1 MKPDKKQLLADAGH
15 WFETKHGKSPEEFG
29 MKFVTIWHKP
39 TLFKRTTAVV
49 FAPDEE
55 TGKAFL
61 WEQNV
66 ILRTMGNFWIVP
78 VFVILTMFLA
88 VAQETIKAAGV
99 VLGCGSLIC
108 LLAGQSMLCLG
119 RKCKK
124 LEKIH
129 KWNVEIYYP

>member
-1 MKPDKKQLLADAGH
+1 MKLDEKQLLTDAEH

-29 MKFVTIWHKP
+29 MKFVTIWRKP
-39 TLFKRTTAVV
+39 ALFKKITAVV
-49 FAPDEE
+49 FAPNEE

-88 VAQETIKAAGV
+88 VTQETLKAAGV

-108 LLAGQSMLCLG
+108 LLAGLSMFCLG
-119 RKCKK
+119 KKCKK
-124 LEKIH
+124 FEEIH

>member
-1 MKPDKKQLLADAGH
+1 MKQDKKQLLTDARH

-29 MKFVTIWHKP
+29 MKFVTIWRKP
-39 TLFKRTTAVV
+39 ALFQKTAAVV

-66 ILRTMGNFWIVP
+66 ILRTMGNFWLVP
-78 VFVILTMFLA
+78 VFVILSIFLA
-88 VAQETIKAAGV
+88 VAQETLRAASLV
-99 VLGCGSLIC
+99 IGCASLIC
-108 LLAGQSMLCLG
+108 LLMRQSMLYLQG
-119 RKCKK
+119 KCKK
-124 LEKIH
+124 LEEIH